1 MLKDY
6 GAASASKNA
15 MSKQNNGAN
24 HGDPTT
30 PYLKYTTT
38 LTHSNSKL
46 TTLILQHPPSY
57 KTIRKSW
64 ILKNQNDILQKGDQ
78 INNNNVE
85 RKIDQQVIKWLVK
98 QVASNFDLYCGDQR
112 SNKLIQNL
120 TVQSLY
126 LNSRTSKLTK
136 SKNYS
141 FWSIWQDQSTSW
153 RIRLRERSHFWE

>member
-1 MLKDY
+1 MENHINSLSVMLIPPEDIQRVKIICVIQQISDFKTDNDIDGVCDSDSDSSYDDMLKDY

-57 KTIRKSW
+57 KTIRKS
-64 ILKNQNDILQKGDQ
+64 
-78 INNNNVE
+78 
-85 RKIDQQVIKWLVK
+85 
-98 QVASNFDLYCGDQR
+98 
-112 SNKLIQNL
+112 
-120 TVQSLY
+120 
-126 LNSRTSKLTK
+126 
-136 SKNYS
+136 
-141 FWSIWQDQSTSW
+141 
-153 RIRLRERSHFWE
+153 